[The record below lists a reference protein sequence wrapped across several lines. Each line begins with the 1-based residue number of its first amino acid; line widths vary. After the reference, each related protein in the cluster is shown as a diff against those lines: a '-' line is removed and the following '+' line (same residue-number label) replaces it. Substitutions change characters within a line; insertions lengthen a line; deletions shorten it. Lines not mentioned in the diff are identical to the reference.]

1 MINNVTITGRLT
13 KDVDLR
19 YTQSGTAVASFTLAV
34 NRQFKKE
41 GQPDVDFINCVMW
54 AKSAETLA
62 NHTSK
67 GSLIGVTGRLQV
79 RNYDNKEGVKVY
91 VTEVVAE
98 NFTFLES
105 KKDQAEQQ
113 QGKPKDK
120 FSNSSQI
127 DVSDTDLPF

>member
-62 NHTSK
+62 SYTSK

-91 VTEVVAE
+91 ATEVVAE
-98 NFTFLES
+98 NFVFLES
-105 KKDQAEQQ
+105 KKESEQQ
-113 QGKPKDK
+113 QSKPKDS
-120 FSNSSQI
+120 FSSSAQI
-127 DVSDTDLPF
+127 DVSNDDLPF

>member
-13 KDVDLR
+13 KDVELR

-41 GQPDVDFINCVMW
+41 GHPDVDFINCVIW

-62 NHTSK
+62 SRTSK
-67 GSLIGVTGRLQV
+67 GSLIGVIGRLQV

-91 VTEVVAE
+91 VTEVVAD
-98 NFTFLES
+98 NFVFLES

-113 QGKPKDK
+113 QEKSKDN
-120 FSNSSQI
+120 FDNSSKI
-127 DVSDTDLPF
+127 DVSDDDLPF